1 MSSIHRAV
9 AMVFVFCGVIVA
21 VTSLTTHTAQAE
33 QHTAKEP
40 NLVGVISAANAHD
53 TVYID
58 GYHRVSDIVINKPLV
73 LIGRQAVIDAE
84 ERGGSVLTVRSDSV
98 EIRDITVKNVRVDY
112 TEDNAAIKLDAVRH
126 VVVASCH
133 IDNGFF
139 GIYLSRS
146 RDCTISDNILTS
158 KQRDESSS
166 GNGIHLWTSVNVRIT
181 GNHCEGWRDGIYFEF
196 VHQGTVQNN
205 VSTGNVRYGLHFM
218 FSDSCTYSDNA
229 FLRNGAGVAVMFTR
243 WILMERN
250 RFADNWG
257 AASYGLLLKEITDC
271 HVRDCVF
278 EGNSIGIH
286 AEGSM
291 RMLVESTHFRRNG
304 YAFRILGNCTD
315 NTVTRCDF
323 DGNTFD
329 VTTNTSSSLNNF
341 DGNCWTAYKGYDL
354 DKDGYGDVPHMP
366 VRLYAYLVESMPSSI
381 LLMHSTFIDVLDII
395 ERLLPTVTP
404 ENLVDRK
411 PLMAPYHGGQS

>member
-33 QHTAKEP
+33 QHTAKAP

-58 GYHRVSDIVINKPLV
+58 GYHRVSDVVINKPLV

-205 VSTGNVRYGLHFM
+205 VSTRNVRYGLHFM

-304 YAFRILGNCTD
+304 YAFRILGIGRAH
-315 NTVTRCDF
+315 V
-323 DGNTFD
+323 
-329 VTTNTSSSLNNF
+329 
-341 DGNCWTAYKGYDL
+341 
-354 DKDGYGDVPHMP
+354 
-366 VRLYAYLVESMPSSI
+366 
-381 LLMHSTFIDVLDII
+381 
-395 ERLLPTVTP
+395 
-404 ENLVDRK
+404 
-411 PLMAPYHGGQS
+411 